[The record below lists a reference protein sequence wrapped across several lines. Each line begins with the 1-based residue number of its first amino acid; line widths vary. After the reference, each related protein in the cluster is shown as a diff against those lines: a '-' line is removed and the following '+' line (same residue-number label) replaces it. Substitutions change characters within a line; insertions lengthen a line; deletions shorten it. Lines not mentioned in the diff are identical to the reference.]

1 MRIPT
6 PCSINDLRNGGITFI
21 LPAVL
26 AGPDQK
32 PSDKYIELFLNRY
45 RERGVRD
52 LTIVTTAE
60 IRDKLVAASV
70 DETFVVDD
78 DPKVR
83 FARLVGE
90 GRQVPPFIHGSVVIL
105 DEETVHFGNDAT
117 IYPNVVIYQNTR
129 IGNGVVIH
137 ANSVLGFPGF
147 GPVWDER
154 GAEWVMFPQVAG
166 LVIGDNVEIGACT
179 TIQRGALQDTVIESG
194 CRISD
199 HVRIGH
205 GVRIGRNSVVTCCT
219 EISGSVRIG
228 EHVWIGPQTSIRESL
243 SIGDRAVIGIG
254 SNLTKDVPAGVTVV
268 GNPAR
273 PLRPGDR

>member
-1 MRIPT
+1 MTTST
-6 PCSINDLRNGGITFI
+6 PCSINDLKSGGITFI

-32 PSDKYIELFLNRY
+32 PSDKYIELFLKNY
-45 RERGVRD
+45 REKD
-52 LTIVTTAE
+52 IQNLTIVTTAE

-70 DETFVVDD
+70 QATFIVDD
-78 DPKVR
+78 DPKLR
-83 FARLVGE
+83 FARLINE
-90 GRQVPPFIHGSVVIL
+90 GQRVTPFIHESVVIL
-105 DEETVHFGNDAT
+105 DEESVHIGKNAT
-117 IYPNVVIYQNTR
+117 IYPNVVIYQNTQ
-129 IGNGVVIH
+129 IGDEVVVH

-147 GPVWDER
+147 GPVWDED

-166 LVIGDNVEIGACT
+166 LVIGDKVEIGACT
-179 TIQRGALQDTVIESG
+179 TIQRGALQDTVIEGG

-205 GVRIGRNSVVTCCT
+205 GVRIGRDTVVTCCT
-219 EISGSVRIG
+219 EISGSVHIG

-243 SIGDRAVIGIG
+243 TVGDRAVIGIG
-254 SNLTKDVPAGVTVV
+254 SNLTKDVPAGMTVV

-273 PLRPGDR
+273 PLRQKDR